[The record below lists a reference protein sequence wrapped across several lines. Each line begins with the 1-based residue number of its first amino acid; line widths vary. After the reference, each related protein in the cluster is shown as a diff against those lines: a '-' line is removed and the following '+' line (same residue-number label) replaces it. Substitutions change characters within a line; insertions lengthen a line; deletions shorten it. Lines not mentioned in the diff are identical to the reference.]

1 MVPWQLFDFLT
12 EEQVKP
18 LKSYIMARKKFLKK
32 ATYVALYVAL
42 YAVALIGMMVSVI
55 IFNPIVVWVLALMAP
70 KWVARMSYEKGI
82 GAWDLITHI
91 PFETNNWLW
100 RVLPWRCRKHYMIYE
115 FENFSKFS
123 SKDRC
128 ECFLECYA
136 GTLSIYGYHSS
147 QDVFAK
153 LNAEEKAKVFEK
165 CKDFAIEQGE
175 ILTNEQFGKLNNQQ
189 ICSYAKKHDG
199 LDIEKFELLAKAKN
213 KAAADVLEWLVF
225 RYTPSFEQIEV
236 LAENSLDDLLIR
248 VIAAYGLAKGKV
260 TELKNHISDT
270 ERWKK
275 IELALRCNSQIKIV
289 KSGKLDDWRHIC
301 ETEDICIGTQYYMT
315 DDHYDVFHQTGH
327 QLHDRAVVSLLQSR
341 NLGFAEKIFEFEPN
355 NGLNSEDA
363 KAIVE
368 SDPQLKLSLYKVR
381 AKSKEANK

>member
-1 MVPWQLFDFLT
+1 
-12 EEQVKP
+12 
-18 LKSYIMARKKFLKK
+18 MARKKFWEN
-32 ATYVALYVAL
+32 ATYIAQSA
-42 YAVALIGMMVSVI
+42 VI
-55 IFNPIVVWVLALMAP
+55 IIGIMVNVIIINPIVVIIINPIVVWVLALIAP
-70 KWVARMSYEKGI
+70 QWVARMSYKDGN
-82 GAWDLITHI
+82 GALGVVVHL
-91 PFETNNWLW
+91 PFGANRWIW

-136 GTLSIYGYHSS
+136 GTLSIYGCHRN
-147 QDVFAK
+147 QDLFAK
-153 LNAEEKAKVFEK
+153 LNADEKAKVFEK
-165 CKDFAIEQGE
+165 CKDFVIEAGE
-175 ILTNEQFGKLNNQQ
+175 VLTDEQFGKLNNQQ
-189 ICSYAKKHDG
+189 ICSYVKKHDG

-213 KAAADVLEWLVF
+213 KEAADVLRWLVF

-236 LAENSLDDLLIR
+236 LAENSLDDLLIG
-248 VIAAYGLAKGKV
+248 VIATYGLAKGKV
-260 TELKNHISDT
+260 TELKTHISDT
-270 ERWKK
+270 DSERWKK

-301 ETEDICIGTQYYMT
+301 ETEDICIGTQYYMM
-315 DDHYDVFHQTGH
+315 DDHYDVFHSTGH

>member
-1 MVPWQLFDFLT
+1 
-12 EEQVKP
+12 
-18 LKSYIMARKKFLKK
+18 MARKKFFEK
-32 ATYVALYVAL
+32 ATYVALY
-42 YAVALIGMMVSVI
+42 AVTIIGMMVNVI
-55 IFNPIVVWVLALMAP
+55 IINPVVVWVLVLIAP
-70 KWVARMSYEKGI
+70 QWVARMSYKDGS
-82 GAWDLITHI
+82 GALGVVVHL
-91 PFETNNWLW
+91 PFWANRWMW
-100 RVLPWRCRKHYMIYE
+100 RVLPWRCRKHYMIYG

-136 GTLSIYGYHSS
+136 GTLSIYGCHSS

-153 LNAEEKAKVFEK
+153 LNADEKAKVFEK
-165 CKDFAIEQGE
+165 CKDFVIKAGE
-175 ILTNEQFGKLNNQQ
+175 VLTDEQFGKLNNQQ

-213 KAAADVLEWLVF
+213 KEAADVLRWLVF

-236 LAENSLDDLLIR
+236 LAENSLDDLLIE
-248 VIAAYGLAKGKV
+248 VIATYGLAKGKV
-260 TELKNHISDT
+260 TELKTHISDT
-270 ERWKK
+270 DSERWKK
-275 IELALRCNSQIKIV
+275 IERALRCNSQIKIV
-289 KSGKLDDWRHIC
+289 KSGKIEDWRRIC
-301 ETEDICIGTQYYMT
+301 EIEDICVGAQYYMT

-341 NLGFAEKIFEFEPN
+341 NLSFAEKIFEFEPN